1 VSALPSRAEFL
12 ATYGRMETLK
22 RQAEAA
28 RTEALKREP
37 LWVSVALTLGVGFVV
52 VCLVVARAWLG

>member
-1 VSALPSRAEFL
+1 VLPTRAEFL

-22 RQAEAA
+22 RQAEEA
-28 RTEALKREP
+28 RIEALKREP
-37 LWVSVALTLGVGFVV
+37 LWVSAALTLGVGFVV

>member
-1 VSALPSRAEFL
+1 MSALPTRAEFL

-22 RQAEAA
+22 RQAEEA
-28 RTEALKREP
+28 RIEDLKREP
-37 LWVSVALTLGVGFVV
+37 LWISVALTFGVGFVV

>member
-1 VSALPSRAEFL
+1 VSSIKDA
-12 ATYGRMETLK
+12 GTLK
-22 RQAEAA
+22 RQAEEA
-28 RTEALKREP
+28 RIEALKREP

>member
-1 VSALPSRAEFL
+1 VSALPTRAEFL

-22 RQAEAA
+22 REAEEA
-28 RTEALKREP
+28 RIEALKREP

-52 VCLVVARAWLG
+52 ICLVVARAWLG